1 MHGITK
7 LFGRNIETAN
17 NFKAC
22 VMYVRTAARL
32 AYSRHF
38 AAAIVVRAAVDR
50 YGVGTTTTRVWNEG
64 PLLTFNSSLFFPS
77 IFLIFFLWAEWNL
90 IG

>member
-1 MHGITK
+1 
-7 LFGRNIETAN
+7 
-17 NFKAC
+17 
-22 VMYVRTAARL
+22 MYVRTAARL

-64 PLLTFNSSLFFPS
+64 PLLTFNLLFFFP
-77 IFLIFFLWAEWNL
+77 IFLIIFLWAEWNL